1 MYLEVLK
8 IHLINLK
15 TLVKINVI
23 PMVKLILSW
32 KMEMRLYLASSAST
46 LGATTSL
53 GCSPSRLTWAFPKTG
68 FK

>member
-32 KMEMRLYLASSAST
+32 KMEMRLYLASSALT
-46 LGATTSL
+46 PGATTSL
-53 GCSPSRLTWAFPKTG
+53 GRSPSRLTWAFPKTS